1 MKRIVALICALVLGI
16 CLFGGCSQETP
27 QGTTQGSTP
36 ESIPTVPTI
45 TDYSVTVTDGFGV
58 PVTSGVIVQF
68 MQDGQQVA
76 MQPTNNQGVATKNLT
91 PGEYTVQLSFT
102 SDDVSY
108 YYEPATVTADNKAIT
123 IKLYQLPSGELEGI
137 YANDRDYEVYTLGAG
152 AFWVTLEQGMNYFL
166 FSPAEAG
173 SYLVFVPEG
182 NAEVG
187 YYGAPH
193 FVQSQSALEVVNN
206 TVSLSVK
213 ESMLGGLYVLGLYA
227 ESAGNCAFG
236 IQRTGEPEKDI
247 SDEPWTIY
255 QPTATLS
262 QYTLPAGSKLAD
274 FDLTASSYNL
284 VYNETDGFYHMN
296 SADGPVVVVYLGV
309 ASKYMDALNVVA
321 EMSHVCKYF
330 YDADGKFVKK
340 ETYNECLSQYF
351 AVMDAASGVYPL
363 TKDLQ
368 YIIQQR
374 GDYYGWWDINNT
386 ACYLFKDSA
395 GNPIPGINE
404 QIAWLFACGYITQ

>member
-1 MKRIVALICALVLGI
+1 MKRIIALTCALVLGI

-27 QGTTQGSTP
+27 QGTTQGSSP
-36 ESIPTVPTI
+36 DSIPVTPTM
-45 TDYSVTVTDGFGV
+45 TDYSVTVTNGFGV
-58 PVTSGVIVQF
+58 PVPSGVIVQF

-76 MQPTNNQGVATKNLT
+76 MQPINNQGVATKNLT

-108 YYEPATVTADNKAIT
+108 YYEPATVTADNKDLT
-123 IKLYQLPSGELEGI
+123 IKLYLLPGGEKEII
-137 YANDRDYEVYTLGAG
+137 YANDREYEVYTLDAG
-152 AFWVTLEQGMNYFL
+152 AFHVSLEQGMNYFL
-166 FSPAEAG
+166 FGPSEAG
-173 SYLVFVPEG
+173 SYQISVPEG

-193 FVQSQSALEVVNN
+193 FIQSQSALDVVDN
-206 TVSLSVK
+206 TVTLSVK
-213 ESMLGGLYVLGLYA
+213 ESMLGGLYVLGLYT
-227 ESAGNCAFG
+227 ETAGDCVLG
-236 IQRTGEPEKDI
+236 IQRTGEPERDI

-255 QPTATLS
+255 QPTANLT
-262 QYTLPAGSKLAD
+262 QYTLPEGATLTD

-309 ASKYMDALNVVA
+309 NSKYMDALNVVA
-321 EMSHVCKYF
+321 DLSHVCKYF

-351 AVMDAASGVYPL
+351 AVMDAGSGVYPL
-363 TKDLQ
+363 TKDLE
-368 YIIQQR
+368 YILQQR
-374 GDYYGWWDINNT
+374 GEYYGWWDINNT

-395 GNPIPGINE
+395 GNPIPGIND
-404 QIAWLFACGYITQ
+404 QIAWLFACAYITQ